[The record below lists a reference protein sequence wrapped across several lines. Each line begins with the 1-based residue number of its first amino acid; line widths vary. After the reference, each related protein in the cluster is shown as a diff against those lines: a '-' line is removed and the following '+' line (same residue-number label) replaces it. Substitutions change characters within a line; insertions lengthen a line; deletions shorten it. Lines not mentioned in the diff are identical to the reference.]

1 MGDIVDDYVT
11 GNYTFEQLGE
21 KYDTE
26 IDLVYDTIISSDLPE
41 NYSAQYDGWFLAIL
55 PKIFRFQ
62 NKYL

>member
-55 PKIFRFQ
+55 
-62 NKYL
+62 L